1 MDKVDIKISSWEDS
15 FNKYIDYESK
25 SNNLINN
32 IDELKNN
39 LKKLIGNQKKD
50 DILFYKSML
59 ENSSFYLTNSLKI
72 RKIKFQKDLNYILKM
87 IDKEKTITEINKPNF
102 QSLTKDYRKLV
113 DEYYKA
119 KNNSPVYAWIKD
131 EKLESFT
138 EIENDMTEIM
148 EYHLNLIIA
157 MYAMVK
163 VENDF
168 YCGPITI
175 LSTD

>member
-1 MDKVDIKISSWEDS
+1 MDKVDKKIETWDNS
-15 FNKYIDYESK
+15 FNRYIELECK
-25 SNNLINN
+25 SNLLING

-72 RKIKFQKDLNYILKM
+72 RKLKFQKDLTYIIKM
-87 IDKEKTITEINKPNF
+87 IDKEKNITEVNKPNF
-102 QSLTKDYRKLV
+102 QSLTKDYKKLV
-113 DEYYKA
+113 EEYYQA
-119 KNNSPVYAWIKD
+119 KKNSPVYAWIKD
-131 EKLESFT
+131 EKLESFS

-148 EYHLNLIIA
+148 EYHLNLMSA
-157 MYAMVK
+157 MYNMVK
-163 VENDF
+163 VESDF
-168 YCGPITI
+168 YCGPIAI